1 MGRDRIDRASN
12 PLAAMM
18 DEELE
23 GLEAEDAGEA
33 GGGETSVAATPEAR
47 PVAADGPGRRAPGG
61 SGGLAR
67 TGGLARRSGRKPGRP
82 KGGRNSDP
90 NMVPISAKIH
100 RDVRF
105 AVDRVLAEQS
115 ALAGRPVYMAEVIE
129 RLLRFYVER
138 GDPYEVLDDAR

>member
-1 MGRDRIDRASN
+1 MGRESIDRSTN

-18 DEELE
+18 DESLEELE
-23 GLEAEDAGEA
+23 REGAVEAPQGEHLAGELQKTTETRGA
-33 GGGETSVAATPEAR
+33 PGLGGGR
-47 PVAADGPGRRAPGG
+47 
-61 SGGLAR
+61 R
-67 TGGLARRSGRKPGRP
+67 TGRASLGRGGRGPGRP

-105 AVDRVLAEQS
+105 AVDRVLAQQS
-115 ALAGRPVYMAEVIE
+115 ELQGRPVYMAEVIE

-138 GDPYEVLDDAR
+138 GDPYEILAE

>member
-1 MGRDRIDRASN
+1 MGRERIDRSTN

-18 DEELE
+18 DESLEELE
-23 GLEAEDAGEA
+23 REGAIEAPQGEDLAGEVRKTTETRGAPGPGDGRSA
-33 GGGETSVAATPEAR
+33 GRASLVRGGR
-47 PVAADGPGRRAPGG
+47 GPGRPR
-61 SGGLAR
+61 
-67 TGGLARRSGRKPGRP
+67 
-82 KGGRNSDP
+82 GGRNSDP

-115 ALAGRPVYMAEVIE
+115 ELQGRPVYMAEVIE

-138 GDPYEVLDDAR
+138 GDPYEILAE

>member
-1 MGRDRIDRASN
+1 MGRERIDRSTN

-18 DEELE
+18 DESLEELE
-23 GLEAEDAGEA
+23 REGAIESPEGEDIAEDLAGEVPKTTQTRGA
-33 GGGETSVAATPEAR
+33 P
-47 PVAADGPGRRAPGG
+47 GPGSAPRAGRASLGRGGRR
-61 SGGLAR
+61 
-67 TGGLARRSGRKPGRP
+67 PGRP

-105 AVDRVLAEQS
+105 ALDRVLAEQS
-115 ALAGRPVYMAEVIE
+115 ELQGRPVYMAEVIE

-138 GDPYEVLDDAR
+138 GDPYEVLAE